1 MKIKNIINILLIFTL
16 LFLLIG
22 VSSASDLDEDTFS
35 VNNNVL
41 TNEIEYT
48 SSDVNDYSY
57 INNHSLNRNYD
68 KEYNSLE
75 SSENQ
80 EGSVDSD
87 NSEYLHV
94 KQPTELFMYKRSGDS
109 YNTTIKVS
117 GKLLSNGT
125 PVVGRSINI
134 KVLDDDYFAVSD
146 RNGYFTKEY
155 FINEYQNITVTFV
168 FDGDDEYESCNNST
182 VYSVKQPIDLQYYT
196 IGNTNM
202 GKTIKISGKLYSL
215 ETPVKGLT
223 VNITVNGKKFSAI
236 SDRNGYFTINYTVD
250 SYDNHEVEFY
260 FSGNKYYEAANKNT
274 SFLIKMP
281 MLLDIYEVPP
291 ASFGETI
298 SLRGVLFVKD
308 PVGLVPCAN
317 KIIKITINGKV
328 YSALT
333 DWNGFTLN
341 YTVDTYEKTKITYR
355 YPGSSFHESV
365 TNYTTFTVKLPTEL
379 YIYPRSGDMINTTIK
394 VSGKILSNSTGI
406 KNQLIY
412 IYVNGKRYLVGST
425 SYGYFTV
432 NHTITSYD
440 DLNITYVYEGS
451 NKYSP
456 CTNSTVYTVLK
467 PLNPTNLFMYKRAND
482 VMGSTIK
489 VSGKLLSDNTPVNGG
504 VVSIKVNDKNYS
516 AVSDHNGYFTINH
529 TIDSYQDLNVT
540 YSYDGNNTFSPCTNS
555 TVYTVLKPLNPTNLF
570 MYKRAND
577 VVGSTIKVSGKL
589 QCNGEG
595 IKGETVIISVNNQ
608 NFSAKTGGY
617 GYFTINYTISS
628 YDDLNIIFTYDG
640 NSLYLSSTNST
651 VYTVVKR
658 DIPTNLFMYKRADD
672 VVGSTI
678 KVSGK
683 LLSDNTPVKGGI
695 IIIDVNGKIYSA
707 VSDHNGYFTVNHTI
721 NSYDDLNVTFTY
733 EGHGT
738 YVGCTNSTVYTVLK
752 QKEFPNLFM
761 YTRSGDDYG
770 STIKVSGKLQ
780 CYGEGVKGEIVR
792 INVNGENFTAKTGG
806 YGYFTINYTITGY
819 EDLNVTFT
827 YDGNGKYFAT
837 SNSTVYTVVKPMTTN
852 LFMYTRSGD
861 IHGSTIKVSGKLQ
874 CYGEGVKGEIV
885 RINVNGEN
893 FTAKTGGYGYFTIN
907 YTITGYE
914 DLNVTF
920 IYDGGEK
927 YFATSNSTV
936 YTLLTE
942 ATNIIIYPRGVIEG
956 NTIKFS
962 GKLLSGGT
970 GVKAQTV
977 TVNVNGVEFNS
988 KTASDG
994 YFVIYYTS
1002 DVYEDHTVVCSYA
1015 GNGGLTA
1022 CTNTTTFKLKQSSTM
1037 KMISMTDYWL
1047 YGLNH
1052 ELKGRLLTNW
1062 DYNVPIRY
1070 QNVSIIVN
1078 DEIFTVVTDKDGYFN
1093 FNYTGQSLD
1102 PIRITYKFDGNVFYE
1117 SAESN
1122 FTVEHIYRRTNVII
1136 SPVELPTTGNTIEI
1150 KIRLMS
1156 MGTPITLK
1164 RSMCYIRVNGQLLF
1178 VPTSPDSQGY
1188 IFVNYTMEN
1197 YGKYTIDVETVS
1209 FYPYSTSRNSTTF
1222 TWVKT

>member
-68 KEYNSLE
+68 KDYNSLE
-75 SSENQ
+75 SSENP

-355 YPGSSFHESV
+355 YPGSSIQESV

-440 DLNITYVYEGS
+440 DLNITYVYDGS

-482 VMGSTIK
+482 VVGSTIK

-555 TVYTVLKPLNPTNLF
+555 TVYTVLKPLNPTILF

-761 YTRSGDDYG
+761 YTRSGDDY
-770 STIKVSGKLQ
+770 
-780 CYGEGVKGEIVR
+780 
-792 INVNGENFTAKTGG
+792 
-806 YGYFTINYTITGY
+806 
-819 EDLNVTFT
+819 
-827 YDGNGKYFAT
+827 
-837 SNSTVYTVVKPMTTN
+837 
-852 LFMYTRSGD
+852 
-861 IHGSTIKVSGKLQ
+861 GSTIKVSGKLQ

-1178 VPTSPDSQGY
+1178 VSTSPDSQGY